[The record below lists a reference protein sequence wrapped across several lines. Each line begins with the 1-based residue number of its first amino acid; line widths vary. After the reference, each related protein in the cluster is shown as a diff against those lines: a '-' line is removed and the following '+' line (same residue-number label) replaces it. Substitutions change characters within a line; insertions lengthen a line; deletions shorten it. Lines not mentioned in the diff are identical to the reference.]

1 MHALKLICLTII
13 QLGKQV
19 CLFPQTVADAVKQK
33 RRQTVLAKEGAAE
46 RLDRLRNPSK
56 YVGK

>member
-1 MHALKLICLTII
+1 MHTLKLICLTIL

-19 CLFPQTVADAVKQK
+19 CLFPQTIADAVKK
-33 RRQTVLAKEGAAE
+33 RRRRTVLEEGATE